1 MPAIATFVRRR
12 PQATFWVIAY
22 AISAGGYTLSR
33 LYPSDAWVLVLWGIA
48 LAGALITWT
57 ADGAAS
63 LRTYLGRIVRWRV
76 GARWYAVALLTPF
89 ALQLVSAGLTLL
101 SGADVASDFAWPDAG
116 SVLAVFALSFFTIA
130 LGEEPGF
137 RGFALPRLLADRSP
151 IAASLILGILHAA
164 WHLPLVL
171 GGDERPTIL
180 VNVAAAAVL
189 FTWLYHHT
197 AGSVLVAMLLHASS
211 DVSAA
216 VFGPLFA
223 HADAMVAGTWLAA
236 AYVAM
241 ALVVRGVAG
250 AELGRE
256 AHHGL
261 DAEQVGA

>member
-57 ADGAAS
+57 ADGAAG
-63 LRTYLGRIVRWRV
+63 LRTYLGRIVRWRA

-89 ALQLVSAGLTLL
+89 ALQLVAAGLTLL
-101 SGADVASDFAWPDAG
+101 SGSDVAVNVAWPDAG
-116 SVLAVFALSFFTIA
+116 SVLAVFVFSVFTIA

-137 RGFALPRLLADRSP
+137 RGFALPRLLVGRSA
-151 IAASLILGILHAA
+151 ITASLILGMLHAL
-164 WHLPLVL
+164 WHLPLVV

-197 AGSVLVAMLLHASS
+197 AGSVLIAILLHASS
-211 DVSAA
+211 DASAA

-223 HADAMVAGTWLAA
+223 DADAAIAGVWLAV
-236 AYVAM
+236 AYVAL

-250 AELGRE
+250 AELGRAAYE
-256 AHHGL
+256 P
-261 DAEQVGA
+261 GAQESGA